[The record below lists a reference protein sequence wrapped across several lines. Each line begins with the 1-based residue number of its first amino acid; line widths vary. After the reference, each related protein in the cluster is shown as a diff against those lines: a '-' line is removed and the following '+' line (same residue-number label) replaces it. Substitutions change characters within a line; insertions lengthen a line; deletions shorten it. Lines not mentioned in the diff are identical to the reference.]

1 MTTHKGLIFPI
12 LMQDWMNSNK
22 SQQHMEISILPR
34 WKAQLMTL
42 QNKPQDPIVLIRY
55 PLTTAFTRHNKT
67 LQSKNIHEF
76 WLSQCMQSAEN
87 HTGSSASLAAAN
99 KSSQVRRTHRS
110 GFPPQL
116 CHLVR
121 KSLPS
126 NFSGFCLQKWL
137 SAGSFKEKW
146 EL

>member
-1 MTTHKGLIFPI
+1 
-12 LMQDWMNSNK
+12 
-22 SQQHMEISILPR
+22 MEISILPR
-34 WKAQLMTL
+34 WKSQLMTL
-42 QNKPQDPIVLIRY
+42 QNKPQDPSLLMRN
-55 PLTTAFTRHNKT
+55 PLTTALTRHNKT

-76 WLSQCMQSAEN
+76 WLSQCVQSAEN
-87 HTGSSASLAAAN
+87 HTGGSASSAAAN

-121 KSLPS
+121 KSLYS
-126 NFSGFCLQKWL
+126 SGFCLEKWL
-137 SAGSFKEKW
+137 SAGSFKEEW